1 MSYYI
6 LSAED
11 LVFDYLCIGL
21 KAEDLLWAGLTD
33 TYAKLP
39 MGLTGIL
46 LFPYYLS
53 TLLLFVC
60 LLQKAEKLAEKYGI
74 SRKECDAFGVRSQ
87 NLYQVAAAANVFNAE
102 IASVEVK
109 CKKGKELVIIILV
122 FFHGN
127 SLRADFLAENR

>member
-11 LVFDYLCIGL
+11 FVIDYLCIGL

-74 SRKECDAFGVRSQ
+74 SREECDAFGVRSQ
-87 NLYQVAAAANVFNAE
+87 NLYQAAAAANVFNAE
-102 IASVEVK
+102 IAPVEVK
-109 CKKGKELVIIILV
+109 GKKGKELV
-122 FFHGN
+122 
-127 SLRADFLAENR
+127 